1 MSFPA
6 KKFNITLP
14 ENGGTAWALIG
25 CSRSGKSTLMK
36 HIYKEY
42 FNKHIGVMFTMNSH
56 APIYKDFKNILVCS
70 EYNNEVLT
78 DMQKINAGT
87 KNKFDFVV
95 VSDDYVSPK
104 IKSDPEITRFLTI
117 GRNCGCS
124 SIFSFQ
130 GRTLMNSVGRN
141 QVNYVCIFKQ
151 QTTKE
156 WKNIIDEYLDMWLPL
171 TLSMNEKI
179 QFCKEA
185 TVDHQF
191 FMIDNILGECY
202 LTKLSKA
209 QAGL

>member
-1 MSFPA
+1 
-6 KKFNITLP
+6 
-14 ENGGTAWALIG
+14 
-25 CSRSGKSTLMK
+25 
-36 HIYKEY
+36 
-42 FNKHIGVMFTMNSH
+42 MNSH

-156 WKNIIDEYLDMWLPL
+156 WKNIIDEYLDM
-171 TLSMNEKI
+171 
-179 QFCKEA
+179 
-185 TVDHQF
+185 
-191 FMIDNILGECY
+191 
-202 LTKLSKA
+202 
-209 QAGL
+209 